1 MKLDSFTVDLQFHP
15 YPKRNY
21 ELADILKEMER
32 KNLSGLGL
40 LYYEWEKETSLTIIK
55 EINRKRMKE
64 NYRIENKKNVFLFV
78 NKDSGKI
85 FSLILGQELGP
96 QNQKWHILAIGVT
109 GIKSSTPEGVI
120 EEVLEK
126 EEIAIL
132 DHPFAD
138 PRRRFRDISPEKE
151 SELINLCLKYK
162 GKIAL
167 EWNGYSLPKIRK
179 LLPGYG
185 NTNLKTEKLAEKLNL
200 PLVPTTDLHCKSKR
214 LLKEIGTAFIE
225 IPVKDMD
232 YGKLLTSLKKNILS
246 QNFKTHRDY
255 VPLRHFLEAY
265 GSVLWKKSAKG

>member
-1 MKLDSFTVDLQFHP
+1 MQFHP
-15 YPKRNY
+15 YQKRNY
-21 ELADILKEMER
+21 NLLDVLRVMEK
-32 KNLSGLGL
+32 KNLNGLVF
-40 LYYEWEKETSLTIIK
+40 LYYNWEKDTSFSLAGEFNDEIEKNYIILAK
-55 EINRKRMKE
+55 NTEILF
-64 NYRIENKKNVFLFV
+64 INKGN
-78 NKDSGKI
+78 GKI
-85 FSLILGQELGP
+85 LSVIPGQEVGA
-96 QNQKWHILAIGVT
+96 QNQRWHILSIGIT
-109 GIKSSTPEGVI
+109 EIKSVAVEDII
-120 EEVLEK
+120 EEILERGGLP
-126 EEIAIL
+126 II

-138 PRRRFRDISPEKE
+138 PQRRFRDIDKKKE
-151 SELINLCLKYK
+151 LELICLCQKYK
-162 GKIAL
+162 GRIAL

-246 QNFKTHRDY
+246 QNFKTHKDY